1 MKTKNILIG
10 AGVLVVGYL
19 LLKKNQ
25 RMIGATDFKNFKLYS
40 DSELKEINLKNGY
53 CQNPS
58 PNRISS
64 YNCYKDGKGNT
75 WIKKV
80 EKGIVYWLSQE
91 GKTYDDKG
99 NDITIIYT

>member
-1 MKTKNILIG
+1 MKNKNLLIG
-10 AGVLVVGYL
+10 AGVVIVGYL
-19 LLKKNQ
+19 LWKKSQSNK
-25 RMIGATDFKNFKLYS
+25 FKNFKLFT

-58 PNRISS
+58 PKTITSF
-64 YNCYKDGKGNT
+64 NCYKDKKGNT